1 MRRTLVMA
9 VALVAAAVQPLSAV
23 AQQGTAANELPPL
36 VQRAQPGA
44 GQRALQPLVGTWRV
58 EKQLF
63 VAIGTPERPA
73 LGERMV
79 TRREWIGDGRFLRS
93 TTEGTLGGAPY
104 FRTGLMGYDNME
116 RRYQWVTADNFTPTL
131 MSYQAA
137 PGSGLRM
144 PIDMAGTFTDLGVTG
159 EQNVGRSIPMRTR
172 VRIESEDRHVFE
184 IYFTAPG
191 KQEVLADRMVFT
203 RIR

>member
-1 MRRTLVMA
+1 MRRMRVI
-9 VALVAAAVQPLSAV
+9 ALALAAAAIQAWPAL
-23 AQQGTAANELPPL
+23 AQQGAASGDVPPL

-73 LGERMV
+73 LSEHMV
-79 TRREWIGDGRFLRS
+79 TRREWIADGRFLRS
-93 TTEGTLGGAPY
+93 TTEGMLGGAHY

-116 RRYQWVTADNFTPTL
+116 RRYEWVTADNFTPTL
-131 MSYQAA
+131 MSYRSA

-144 PIDMAGTFTDLGVTG
+144 PIDMTGTFTDLGVTG
-159 EQNVGRSIPMRTR
+159 EQNVGRAIPMRTR

-191 KQEVLADRMVFT
+191 KPEVLADRMVFT
-203 RIR
+203 RMR